1 MLGMGIIMKSS
12 RSLYNKIVGAI
23 FRIVLLVNTVM
34 VIYPLLW
41 TILTSFK
48 TNTEIMDNPWLLPKG
63 LNLEN
68 YIEAF
73 TKANIGSYS
82 INSILVTLGS
92 IALLVVMAVS
102 SSYALARYK
111 FPFRNLIKN
120 IYMGGIFIQIT
131 FIIIPLFLLMTRLH
145 MNDSRFWLSL
155 VYGVSQLPFSVYLL
169 ISFMKGIP
177 RDYENSAMIDG
188 CGYTGAF
195 IKIIVPLV
203 KPGIITVV
211 IFSFFAFW
219 NEFPLALTLIS
230 SDSKKTLPIGLANLM
245 EVQRY
250 ATDWGALFAG
260 LVIVLVPT
268 ILVYML
274 TQDKL
279 TKGMQLGGLKG

>member
-1 MLGMGIIMKSS
+1 MKSN
-12 RSLYNKIVGAI
+12 RIFDKIIGI
-23 FRIVLLVNTVM
+23 LFRVVLLVNTIM
-34 VIYPLLW
+34 VVYPLLW

-48 TNTEIMDNPWLLPKG
+48 TNTEILGNPWVLPKSVNIG
-63 LNLEN
+63 N
-68 YIEAF
+68 YVSAF

-82 INSILVTLGS
+82 INSVLVTAGS
-92 IALLVVMAVS
+92 IILLVTMAVS
-102 SSYALARYK
+102 SAYALARYE
-111 FPFRNLIKN
+111 FPFRKFIKN

-145 MNDSRFWLSL
+145 MNDNRFWLSL
-155 VYGVSQLPFSVYLL
+155 VYAVSQLPFSIYLL

-177 RDYENSAMIDG
+177 KDYENSAMIDG
-188 CGYTGAF
+188 CSYAGAF
-195 IKIIVPLV
+195 IRIIVPLA
-203 KPGIITVV
+203 KPGIITVT

-230 SDSKKTLPIGLANLM
+230 TDTKKTLPIGLANLM

-268 ILVYML
+268 IIVFVL

>member
-1 MLGMGIIMKSS
+1 MK
-12 RSLYNKIVGAI
+12 RNRKVLDKIAGVI

-34 VIYPLLW
+34 VVYPLLW

-48 TNTEIMDNPWLLPKG
+48 TNTEIMGNPWLLPKG
-63 LNLEN
+63 LNAVN
-68 YIEAF
+68 YVTAF

-82 INSILVTLGS
+82 VNSVLVTLGS
-92 IALLVVMAVS
+92 IFFLVIMAVS
-102 SSYALARYK
+102 AAYALARFE
-111 FPFRNLIKN
+111 FPFNRFIKN
-120 IYMGGIFIQIT
+120 VYMGGIFVQIT

-145 MNDSRFWLSL
+145 MNDNRFWLSL
-155 VYGVSQLPFSVYLL
+155 VYAVSQLPFSIYLL

-177 RDYENSAMIDG
+177 KDYEHSAMIDG
-188 CGYTGAF
+188 CGYAGAF
-195 IKIIVPLV
+195 VKIIVPLA

-219 NEFPLALTLIS
+219 NEFPLALTIIS
-230 SDSKKTLPIGLANLM
+230 TDSKKTLPIGLANLM
-245 EVQRY
+245 EIQRY

-268 ILVYML
+268 IIVYVL

>member
-1 MLGMGIIMKSS
+1 MKSN
-12 RSLYNKIVGAI
+12 RIFDKIIGI
-23 FRIVLLVNTVM
+23 LFRVVLLVNTIM
-34 VIYPLLW
+34 VVYPLLW

-48 TNTEIMDNPWLLPKG
+48 TNTEILGNPWVLPKSVNIG
-63 LNLEN
+63 N
-68 YIEAF
+68 YVSAF

-82 INSILVTLGS
+82 VNSVLVTAGS
-92 IALLVVMAVS
+92 IILLVTMAVS
-102 SSYALARYK
+102 SAYALARYE
-111 FPFRNLIKN
+111 FPFRKFIKN

-145 MNDSRFWLSL
+145 MNDNRFWLSL
-155 VYGVSQLPFSVYLL
+155 VYAVSQLPFSIYLL

-177 RDYENSAMIDG
+177 KDYENSAMIDG
-188 CGYTGAF
+188 CGYAGAF
-195 IKIIVPLV
+195 IRIIVPLA
-203 KPGIITVV
+203 KPGIITVT

-230 SDSKKTLPIGLANLM
+230 TDTKKTLPIGLANLM

-268 ILVYML
+268 IIVFVL

>member
-1 MLGMGIIMKSS
+1 MKSN
-12 RSLYNKIVGAI
+12 RIFDKIIGI
-23 FRIVLLVNTVM
+23 LFRVVLLVNTIM
-34 VIYPLLW
+34 VVYPLLW

-48 TNTEIMDNPWLLPKG
+48 TNTEILGNPWVLPKSVNIG
-63 LNLEN
+63 N
-68 YIEAF
+68 YVSAF

-82 INSILVTLGS
+82 INSVLVTAGS
-92 IALLVVMAVS
+92 IILLVTMAVS
-102 SSYALARYK
+102 SAYALARYE
-111 FPFRNLIKN
+111 FPFRKFIKN

-145 MNDSRFWLSL
+145 MNDNRFWLSL
-155 VYGVSQLPFSVYLL
+155 VYAVSQLPFSIYLL

-177 RDYENSAMIDG
+177 KDYENSAMIDG
-188 CGYTGAF
+188 CGYAGAF
-195 IKIIVPLV
+195 IRIIVPLA
-203 KPGIITVV
+203 KPGIITVT

-230 SDSKKTLPIGLANLM
+230 TDTKKTLPIGLANLM

-268 ILVYML
+268 IIVFVL

>member
-1 MLGMGIIMKSS
+1 MKSN
-12 RSLYNKIVGAI
+12 RIFDKIIGLL
-23 FRIVLLVNTVM
+23 FRVVLWVNTIM
-34 VIYPLLW
+34 VVYPLLW

-48 TNTEIMDNPWLLPKG
+48 TNTEILGNPWVLPKAVNIG
-63 LNLEN
+63 N
-68 YIEAF
+68 YVSAF
-73 TKANIGSYS
+73 TKANIGGYS
-82 INSILVTLGS
+82 INSVLVTAGS
-92 IALLVVMAVS
+92 IILLVTMSVS
-102 SSYALARYK
+102 SAYALARYE
-111 FPFRNLIKN
+111 FPFGRIIKN

-131 FIIIPLFLLMTRLH
+131 FIIIPLFLLMTRMH
-145 MNDSRFWLSL
+145 MNDNRFWLSL
-155 VYGVSQLPFSVYLL
+155 VYAVSQLPFSIYLL

-177 RDYENSAMIDG
+177 KDYENSAMIDG
-188 CGYTGAF
+188 CGYAGAF
-195 IKIIVPLV
+195 IRIIVPLA
-203 KPGIITVV
+203 KPGIITVT

-230 SDSKKTLPIGLANLM
+230 TDAKKTLPIGLANLM

-268 ILVYML
+268 IIVFVL